1 MQTTR
6 QMVSAVRSGRRT
18 AYSEVYATLARRVGI
33 SLTSSLRSAFH
44 VSYAACMRTQ
54 TPAPS
59 PNNLPSRTATA
70 GDTGLRSRKML
81 AGDAE
86 KLCNLGFCPA
96 GGWNHILP
104 QQGAGMGRTTIR
116 ITLGNMNHDDFPQ

>member
-1 MQTTR
+1 MSLDVCR
-6 QMVSAVRSGRRT
+6 EHPLRT
-18 AYSEVYATLARRVGI
+18 AYSEIYATLVRRVGI

-70 GDTGLRSRKML
+70 GDTGLRSML

-86 KLCNLGFCPA
+86 KSCNLGFCPA
-96 GGWNHILP
+96 GGWNYILP
-104 QQGAGMGRTTIR
+104 QQGAGMGRATIR
-116 ITLGNMNHDDFPQ
+116 MPSGGVNHNNFLS